1 MYCRILSKLCLF
13 IIRECSQKNKTKL
26 LIFQHPLLRGF
37 VYTNQLRYSDKIYKD
52 YNNSKLNEEKKR
64 KVVKAIRSYKKYL
77 ESDIHYKYLYR
88 KKSFLKNLKFL
99 LKNRINFYINNI
111 KNYND
116 VYIDANYIK
125 KSNEKYSILLLNKIS
140 NYRNY
145 KFSPFYSLPENLI
158 RSIALSLPL
167 DHKLLI
173 KLHPHDAYGNIYII
187 NEVIKHHN
195 VKLLNIKVPLA
206 KVLPIAK

>member
-1 MYCRILSKLCLF
+1 MFYSLLENVAK
-13 IIRECSQKNKTKL
+13 KNKTKL

-88 KKSFLKNLKFL
+88 KKSFLSNLKFL

-111 KNYND
+111 ENYND

-125 KSNEKYSILLLNKIS
+125 KVMK
-140 NYRNY
+140 
-145 KFSPFYSLPENLI
+145 
-158 RSIALSLPL
+158 
-167 DHKLLI
+167 
-173 KLHPHDAYGNIYII
+173 NIQYYY
-187 NEVIKHHN
+187 
-195 VKLLNIKVPLA
+195 
-206 KVLPIAK
+206 